1 MIREFND
8 TQATID
14 YLTGQLILAHQQN
27 DLLTKSNIRLENML
41 MRALEELQHGKRV
54 LDEMAHQVGEL
65 STISLKRLTKQ

>member
-1 MIREFND
+1 MTREFND

-14 YLTGQLILAHQQN
+14 YLTGQLILARQQN
-27 DLLTKSNIRLENML
+27 DVLTENNRRLEKML
-41 MRALEELQHGKRV
+41 IRTIKELQHGQRV